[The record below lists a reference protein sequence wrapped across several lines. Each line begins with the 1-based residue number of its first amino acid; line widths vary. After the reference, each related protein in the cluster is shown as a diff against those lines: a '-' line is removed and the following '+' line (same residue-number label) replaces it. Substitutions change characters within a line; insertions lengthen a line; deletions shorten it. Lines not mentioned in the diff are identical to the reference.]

1 MDCPVKPDNDIEKS
15 MPLNDLL
22 NEFGLHREFIIKAS
36 FYFIAALTC
45 LFAFMVVKSRD
56 IFHCAVFLAA
66 TLFGVAC
73 VYLFLNAEFLAAVQV
88 LIYAG
93 AIVTLFIFAIML
105 TTKIHDKTI
114 KQTNRQALADGALAL
129 ILLLSLITIINK
141 DPWKAAIAGVNTGY
155 LGLGELGKSL
165 MSAYALPFELISL
178 ILLAAL
184 VGAIVI
190 GKVNQGPLTLPS
202 PHGGEGKDAGGR
214 KQI

>member
-1 MDCPVKPDNDIEKS
+1 VNGLIQTLNNL
-15 MPLNDLL
+15 LND
-22 NEFGLHREFIIKAS
+22 FGLYREFVIKAS

-45 LFAFMVVKSRD
+45 LFAFMVVRSRD

-88 LIYAG
+88 LIYVG

-105 TTKIHDKTI
+105 TTKIHDKAI
-114 KQTNRQALADGALAL
+114 KQTNRQALIGGALAL
-129 ILLLSLITIINK
+129 VLLSSLIAIINRN
-141 DPWKAAIAGVNTGY
+141 PWKAGGPGADREF

-165 MSAYALPFELISL
+165 MSTYALPFEVISL

-190 GKVNQGPLTLPS
+190 GRTYK
-202 PHGGEGKDAGGR
+202 E
-214 KQI
+214 

>member
-1 MDCPVKPDNDIEKS
+1 

-22 NEFGLHREFIIKAS
+22 NNFGLYREFVIKAS

-45 LFAFMVVKSRD
+45 LSAFMVVRSRD
-56 IFHCAVFLAA
+56 IFHCAVFLAS

-114 KQTNRQALADGALAL
+114 RQTNRQALAGGTLGL
-129 ILLLSLITIINK
+129 ILLFCLITIINK
-141 DPWKAAIAGVNTGY
+141 DPWKTGIAGVNTEY
-155 LGLGELGKSL
+155 LGLGELGRSL
-165 MSAYALPFELISL
+165 MSTYALPFELISL

-190 GKVNQGPLTLPS
+190 GKVNQGPPTLPS
-202 PHGGEGKDAGGR
+202 PQRGEGKDAGGNKR
-214 KQI
+214 I